1 MSIETAVKAENGN
14 GATKPAESHQ
24 NGNGAAKPV
33 GNANGAIKPLE
44 TNGEK
49 RERTRSLV
57 IVYFTL
63 FLQSLGLAAT
73 MTGVWPFLD
82 KVSHYAVERIFIILS
97 LSTAR
102 PKRGEAFLQL
112 CRGGE
117 SPRTVPAVAGARI
130 LAKQGAIN

>member
-33 GNANGAIKPLE
+33 GNANGAVKPLE

-82 KVSHYAVERIFIILS
+82 KVSHYADREDFYYPFLIHSSTQARGSISSALSWRRIPSGSFY
-97 LSTAR
+97 
-102 PKRGEAFLQL
+102 
-112 CRGGE
+112 CRRCSDTGKT
-117 SPRTVPAVAGARI
+117 RCH
-130 LAKQGAIN
+130 Q